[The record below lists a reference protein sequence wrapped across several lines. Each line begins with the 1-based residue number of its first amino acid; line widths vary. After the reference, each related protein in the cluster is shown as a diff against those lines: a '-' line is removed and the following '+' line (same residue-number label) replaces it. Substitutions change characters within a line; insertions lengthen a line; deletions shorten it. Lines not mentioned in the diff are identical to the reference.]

1 LVKTSKKRKAVLK
14 TKYMISYERSG
25 MSRVITTGAPSGM
38 PSLSLSRIL
47 RYSWQVNVKKQAA
60 LKQRSRLT
68 HSIGASW

>member
-47 RYSWQVNVKKQAA
+47 RYS
-60 LKQRSRLT
+60 
-68 HSIGASW
+68 